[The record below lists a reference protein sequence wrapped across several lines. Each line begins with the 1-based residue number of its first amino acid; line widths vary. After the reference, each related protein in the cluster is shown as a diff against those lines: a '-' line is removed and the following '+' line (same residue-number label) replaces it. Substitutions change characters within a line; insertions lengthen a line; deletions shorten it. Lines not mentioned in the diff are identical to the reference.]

1 MKDAVPHFRNIYEF
15 AASAGALEGFVYHKK
30 SIDPNA
36 LPIWVDN
43 LVAAY
48 GLLPEKALDEIQPSL
63 DQTLGRAIRSL
74 VSLLG
79 EDHLIIQK
87 LGSMV
92 SGEMPE
98 SPYDFRKWKWF
109 QEK

>member
-1 MKDAVPHFRNIYEF
+1 MNDTVSSFKNIYEF

-30 SIDPNA
+30 SMDPKD
-36 LPIWVDN
+36 LTVWVDN
-43 LVAAY
+43 LVSAY
-48 GLLPEKALDEIQPSL
+48 GLLPQEARDEIQSSL

-74 VSLLG
+74 VPLLG
-79 EDHLIIQK
+79 EGHLIIQK

-92 SGEMPE
+92 AGEMPE
-98 SPYDFRKWKWF
+98 SPDDFQKKKWF